1 MKPLFFFAAAAALSL
16 FAAPALAEPQCSTHA
31 NSEAKATDPDQIIL
45 MIDAKDTIKQRL
57 NDAHASFRNVY
68 FCRTPRD
75 QIAIACG
82 EVRSSAMGG
91 KGYVRFLSGGKAEMT
106 SWEGDGKQGF
116 DSAWD
121 RFCKP

>member
-1 MKPLFFFAAAAALSL
+1 MKPLFFCAAAAALSL
-16 FAAPALAEPQCSTHA
+16 FAAPALAEPQCSPHA
-31 NSEAKATDPDQIIL
+31 NSESRATDPDQVIV
-45 MIDAKDTIKQRL
+45 MIDAKNTVKQKL
-57 NDAHASFRNVY
+57 NDTHASFRSVY

-82 EVRSSAMGG
+82 EVKSSAIG

-106 SWEGDGKQGF
+106 AWEGDGKNGF
-116 DSAWD
+116 DSAWN